1 MQCLLRLCPAQ
12 INQSLN
18 SMKTSIFSLLLCLAT
33 GTLLSQNFILPLWE
47 GDPPNYRESG
57 EMMKSDTSNIVRL
70 SLVQHPDIPVFLPSK
85 SNATGEAVVI
95 CPGGGYQ
102 ILAYDWEGSDIA
114 RWFSSRGIAAMV
126 LKYRLPVS
134 KSNIVPHKTPL
145 MDAQRAFRMVRF
157 NAESWNIDP
166 GKIGIMGFSAGGHLA
181 STLST
186 HFDNGDQSN
195 ADPVEKMSCRP
206 DFSIL
211 VYPVISFTEEFR
223 HSGSRAALLGEDPD
237 PELVRYYSNEHQVT
251 ADTPPAILIH
261 SGDDEGVPVQNSL
274 TYYKALLKNG
284 IPAEIHVYP
293 YGRHG
298 YSLAIGRGHLATWPD
313 RVLEWIRYIQKNN
326 NAD

>member
-1 MQCLLRLCPAQ
+1 
-12 INQSLN
+12 
-18 SMKTSIFSLLLCLAT
+18 MKKIIFTLILCLAIDV
-33 GTLLSQNFILPLWE
+33 LQSQNFILPLWE

-57 EMMKSDTSNIVRL
+57 EMMKSDTTNIVRL
-70 SLVQHPDIPVFLPSK
+70 SLVQYPDIAVFLPSK
-85 SNATGEAVVI
+85 RNATGEAVVI
-95 CPGGGYQ
+95 CPGGGYH

-114 RWFSSRGIAAMV
+114 RWFSSRGIAAAV

-134 KSNIVPHKTPL
+134 KSNIIPHKTPL
-145 MDAQRAFRMVRF
+145 MDAQRAFRMVRYH
-157 NAESWNIDP
+157 AESWNIDP

-186 HFDNGDQSN
+186 HFDEGDPGN
-195 ADPVEKMSCRP
+195 TDPVEKISCRP

-211 VYPVISFTEEFR
+211 LYPVISFSEEFS

-237 PELVRYYSNEHQVT
+237 PELVKYYSNEQQVT
-251 ADTPPAILIH
+251 AETPPAILIH

-274 TYYKALLKNG
+274 AYYRALLKKG
-284 IPAEIHVYP
+284 IPAEMHVYP
-293 YGRHG
+293 YGGHG